1 MQLVQMPPDQCGV
14 FKTTP
19 HFSATTAVTDL
30 LQSQTRMI
38 SWLTH
43 RDNRLRLYRWSTIL
57 GGFAVV
63 QLLVQS
69 LNALAGFLVVRTM
82 EKPDYAW
89 FTIANGM
96 SAALAILSDSGVGI
110 AVTSIGGTIW
120 QDKAA
125 LKGLVHAA
133 LRLRRKM
140 AVIASV
146 VVAGISLWLL
156 LRNGAGLVTSFGLT
170 ALVLAPIWQISTTAV
185 LNVVN
190 RLHSRTRQLQV
201 ADLVP
206 AVLRASLT
214 VALALLGGLSPLSAL
229 GAVVIAQLIQ
239 YLIVRR
245 QVLPLLGGGAESGVI
260 EAYTARIW
268 KVVHETMPSM
278 AFWCLQG
285 QLTTWLISIF
295 ATTSEVADI
304 GALNRLAIIYAV
316 LGGPLVQFI
325 LPAFARAS
333 DQRRLWVITLALVSG
348 IIAFSGLLLTA
359 AWLKGDWFL
368 WLLGARYAH
377 LHQELLL
384 VLAGMAIGTLS
395 GIVWALNNTRAWIR
409 RIWLTIPVT
418 LLSQAAAAFLFD
430 LSTVKGVAGFIIAT
444 GAVQCCHA
452 FIVCGLG
459 LTHPE
464 QVQAG

>member
-1 MQLVQMPPDQCGV
+1 ML
-14 FKTTP
+14 
-19 HFSATTAVTDL
+19 
-30 LQSQTRMI
+30 

-43 RDNRLRLYRWSTIL
+43 RDNRTRLFRWSTIL

-63 QLLVQS
+63 QLLVQA
-69 LNALAGFLVVRTM
+69 LNALAGFLLVRTM

-89 FTIANGM
+89 FTIASGM
-96 SAALAILSDSGVGI
+96 STALSILSDSGVGI

-120 QDKAA
+120 QDKAS

-133 LRLRRKM
+133 LRMRLKL
-140 AVIASV
+140 AAIASV
-146 VVAGISLWLL
+146 VVSGISLWLL
-156 LRNGAGLVTSFGLT
+156 LRNGAGLVTALGLT

-206 AVLRASLT
+206 AVVRASLT
-214 VALALLGGLSPLSAL
+214 AALALLGGLSPLTAL
-229 GAVVIAQLIQ
+229 GAVVIAQLTQ
-239 YLIVRR
+239 YGIVHR
-245 QVLPLLGGGAESGVI
+245 QVLPLLGVEVEPREVKEHA
-260 EAYTARIW
+260 ARIW
-268 KVVHETMPSM
+268 KMVHQFLPSTI
-278 AFWCLQG
+278 FWCLQG
-285 QLTTWLISIF
+285 QLTTWLISVF
-295 ATTSEVADI
+295 ATSSEVADL
-304 GALNRLAIIYAV
+304 GALNRLAIIFAV
-316 LGGPLVQFI
+316 LGGPLGQFI
-325 LPAFARAS
+325 LPAFARTS
-333 DQRRLWVITLALVSG
+333 DRRRLWLITLALVSG
-348 IIAFSGLLLTA
+348 IMAFSGLLLLA
-359 AWLKGDWFL
+359 AWLQGDWFL

-384 VLAGMAIGTLS
+384 VLAGMSIGNLS

-418 LLSQAAAAFLFD
+418 LLTQAAAAFLFD

-464 QVQAG
+464 RVHAG